1 MEPTEIIKALITSS
15 PLAALLFYL
24 WWAERKDRKQAE
36 DARVEYL
43 ESHAE
48 KMQDFVLAQKETIDS
63 HTNSIDRL
71 SDLLEGKP
79 KA

>member
-1 MEPTEIIKALITSS
+1 MEPAEILKALITTS

-24 WWAERKDRKQAE
+24 WWSERKDRKQAE
-36 DARVEYL
+36 EARVAYL

-48 KMQDFVLAQKETIDS
+48 KMQQFVLAQKETIDQ
-63 HTNSIDRL
+63 HTSSIDRL

-79 KA
+79 R

>member
-1 MEPTEIIKALITSS
+1 LEPAEILKALITTS

-36 DARVEYL
+36 VARVTYL

-48 KMQDFVLAQKETIDS
+48 KMQDFVLAQKDTIDQ
-63 HTNSIDRL
+63 HTSAIERL
-71 SDLLEGKP
+71 ADLLEGK
-79 KA
+79 K